1 MRTLAVVVPPP
12 AFDHDL
18 GLRQRVEDLAVEQ
31 FVPELTSV
39 TPIARTASATGR
51 PCAVS
56 TSTCRSLATI
66 SSAVCR
72 FLAILASSSW
82 RKAIPQGGPLLRGQA
97 TGTPSVNLWVVYYD
111 SQVRKGVS
119 IRPGPPCVG
128 GVS

>member
-97 TGTPSVNLWVVYYD
+97 KQLVASAPHLPSRRRRQPPLKATD
-111 SQVRKGVS
+111 
-119 IRPGPPCVG
+119 IRSYG
-128 GVS
+128 

>member
-1 MRTLAVVVPPP
+1 MRTVAVVVPPP

-31 FVPELTSV
+31 LIPELTSV

-82 RKAIPQGGPLLRGQA
+82 REAIPQGGPLLRGQA
-97 TGTPSVNLWVVYYD
+97 RET
-111 SQVRKGVS
+111 
-119 IRPGPPCVG
+119 
-128 GVS
+128 